1 MMTCHSKIRVSVSPG
16 AWRCAG
22 LFEKTTIMQLTM
34 KQKIH
39 KYESEALKPL
49 TDVAIIGLVQATNGH
64 FEHSPLTLSDFNI
77 TFYDK
82 RTDRYFKIDKGS
94 TTVDV
99 IHVLARAIFRI
110 KD

>member
-1 MMTCHSKIRVSVSPG
+1 MELTQK
-16 AWRCAG
+16 
-22 LFEKTTIMQLTM
+22 QL
-34 KQKIH
+34 IS

-49 TDVAIIGLVQATNGH
+49 TDVAIIGLVQATSGH
-64 FEHSPLTLSDFNI
+64 FEHSPLTLSDFWI

-82 RTDRYFKIDKGS
+82 RTDRYFKIEKEA

-99 IHVLARAIFRI
+99 IHVLARVIFRM